1 MAQNPDNDI
10 GDSRPITQTPTICMP
25 HSYLKHATAL
35 TASASA
41 FRLLKAS
48 AIVVAFS
55 CAANGQEMRSVLE
68 GPIQDPQGQP
78 IINAVTSNT
87 ADAAQVARIAPSE
100 EIKNVPVDAG
110 EKVDALITKMVLENI
125 PHEFK
130 EDKDW
135 GGQEARWNGVDVRRD
150 GLKLRTHRKKKM
162 FNHGTWKRYE
172 VSLLNPKEQFAISV
186 KNMREAEDGK
196 MAFDV
201 HVSANLKIDG
211 RQAKWVR
218 GVQLFNVSVDGKSK
232 VNLVATIELRT
243 LMDITKF
250 PPDLVFR
257 PEAKSVDISLS
268 DFRIDRISKVGGEV
282 AQQVTRIAER
292 SLEQRMEKEEV
303 KTVKKLNAEFEKN
316 ADKLKLSLQD
326 AMSTKWSAA
335 AKKFM
340 PADVK
345 QALEN

>member
-1 MAQNPDNDI
+1 MHQSHKIHAAYFR
-10 GDSRPITQTPTICMP
+10 RPNFTFRL
-25 HSYLKHATAL
+25 SAAL
-35 TASASA
+35 TIA
-41 FRLLKAS
+41 
-48 AIVVAFS
+48 VVMS
-55 CAANGQEMRSVLE
+55 SAANSQEMRSVLD
-68 GPIQDPQGQP
+68 GPIQAPQGQP
-78 IINAVTSNT
+78 VIVADTLDIV
-87 ADAAQVARIAPSE
+87 DAAAVAKTAPAGE
-100 EIKNVPVDAG
+100 LNNAPVDAG
-110 EKVDALITKMVLENI
+110 EKIDALITKMVLENI
-125 PHEFK
+125 PHQFK

-135 GGQEARWNGVDVRRD
+135 GKQESRWNGVDIRRD

-162 FNHGTWKRYE
+162 FNHGTWKKYE

-218 GVQLFNVSVDGKSK
+218 GVQLFNVSIDGKTK

-250 PPDLVFR
+250 PPDLAFR

-292 SLEQRMEKEEV
+292 AIKERMEKEEV
-303 KTVKKLNAEFEKN
+303 KTVKKLNKEFEKN

-345 QALEN
+345 QALEE